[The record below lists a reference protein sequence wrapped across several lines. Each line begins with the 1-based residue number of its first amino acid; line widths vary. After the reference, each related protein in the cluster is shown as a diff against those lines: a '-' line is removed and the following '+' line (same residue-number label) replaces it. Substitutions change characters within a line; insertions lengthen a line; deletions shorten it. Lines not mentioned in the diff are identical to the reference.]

1 MSTTV
6 PPEPVVHGGC
16 RTGRRPLVDF
26 SDGAAVAALRVAPD
40 PDVVTLLDTLSRDA
54 FLADLQ
60 TLAAHPTRR
69 SESDGFDGAATWV
82 AQQLTQAGY
91 TVSTQAVPRGGGRC
105 RNVLGD
111 RPGGAAGTA
120 AGSRGISTEQPPPG
134 GVGSSDTRGVVLV
147 TAHLDSINL
156 SGPAEPAPGADDN
169 GSGSAGVLALARA
182 LSDHPTALD
191 LRVILFGGEEE
202 GLFGSLTY
210 VAALPVAERARIR
223 AVVNMDMIG
232 GRNTPEPG
240 VLLEGAAV
248 SQDVLDGLGR
258 AAATYTDLAVQVSL
272 HPFNSDHVPFID
284 AGLPAVLTIEA
295 ADGTNPRPHTANDT
309 VASVDPD
316 LAMAILRMNLAYLGE
331 VLGRG

>member
-6 PPEPVVHGGC
+6 PSGPVVAHGGC
-16 RTGRRPLVDF
+16 RTGPRPSAPSTVD
-26 SDGAAVAALRVAPD
+26 AAVARRLAPAPPD
-40 PDVVTLLDTLSRDA
+40 PDVLALLDTLSRDA
-54 FLADLQ
+54 FVADLQ
-60 TLAAHPTRR
+60 TLAEHPTRR
-69 SESDGFDGAATWV
+69 SDSAGFDDAARWV
-82 AQQLTQAGY
+82 AQQLDQAGY
-91 TVSTQAVPRGGGRC
+91 VVSTQPVPRGGGRC

-111 RPGGAAGTA
+111 RPGGAPEPRAV
-120 AGSRGISTEQPPPG
+120 STEEPPPG
-134 GVGSSDTRGVVLV
+134 GVGSSDIRGVVLV

-156 SGPAEPAPGADDN
+156 AGPAEPAPGADDN
-169 GSGSAGVLALARA
+169 ASGSAGVLALARA
-182 LSDHPTALD
+182 LADHPAALD

-210 VAALPVAERARIR
+210 VTALPAAERARIR

-248 SQDVLDGLGR
+248 SQDVLDGLAR
-258 AAATYTDLAVQVSL
+258 AAATYTDLVVQVSL

-295 ADGTNPRPHTANDT
+295 ADGTNPRPHTADDT

-316 LAMAILRMNLAYLGE
+316 LAMAILRMNLAYLVE
-331 VLGRG
+331 VLGRV

>member
-1 MSTTV
+1 MSTT
-6 PPEPVVHGGC
+6 EPVIAHGGC
-16 RTGRRPLVDF
+16 RTGRPAAAPTAVD
-26 SDGAAVAALRVAPD
+26 DAVAAARRIAAAPPD
-40 PDVVTLLDTLSRDA
+40 PDVLALLDTLSRDA
-54 FLADLQ
+54 FVADLT

-69 SESDGFDGAATWV
+69 SDSDGFDDAARWV
-82 AQQLTQAGY
+82 AQQHEQAGY
-91 TVSTQAVPRGGGRC
+91 AVSTQPVPRGGGDC

-111 RPGGAAGTA
+111 RPGGA
-120 AGSRGISTEQPPPG
+120 PDPH
-134 GVGSSDTRGVVLV
+134 DVVLV

-182 LSDHPTALD
+182 LADQPMALD

-210 VAALPVAERARIR
+210 VAALPPAERARIR

-248 SQDVLDGLGR
+248 SQEVLDGLGR

-316 LAMAILRMNLAYLGE
+316 LAMAILRMNLAYLVE
-331 VLGRG
+331 VLGRV

>member
-6 PPEPVVHGGC
+6 PPEPVVAHGGC
-16 RTGRRPLVDF
+16 RTGRRPPVDV
-26 SDGAAVAALRVAPD
+26 SDGSAVAAALRVAPAVPD

-69 SESDGFDGAATWV
+69 SESDGFDDAATWV
-82 AQQLTQAGY
+82 AQQLAGAGY
-91 TVSTQAVPRGGGRC
+91 TVSSQAVPRGGGRC

-111 RPGGAAGTA
+111 RPGAAAVTTA
-120 AGSRGISTEQPPPG
+120 GPRE
-134 GVGSSDTRGVVLV
+134 VVLV

-182 LSDHPTALD
+182 LADQPMALD

-210 VAALPVAERARIR
+210 VAALPPAERARIR

-248 SQDVLDGLGR
+248 SQEVLDGLGR

-316 LAMAILRMNLAYLGE
+316 LAMAILRMNLAYLVE
-331 VLGRG
+331 VLGRV